1 MIASEFIM
9 LFSAVPLALIVSLAV
24 YFMYS
29 YGLYKMADNTG
40 LKPAFMAWIP
50 LLRLYMLGQMADRY
64 NSTVEKHSVYRFLLP
79 LLRVSVFGLGV
90 VASVGAFMIW
100 MLGVH
105 MGSWLMI
112 PAAILTF
119 LAELACRILKLLCYY
134 KTFCD
139 YEPEY
144 SVLYLI
150 LCILGLEWIP
160 IFLCRNNVP
169 VGIAGHCHPRQPRY
183 NVD

>member
-1 MIASEFIM
+1 
-9 LFSAVPLALIVSLAV
+9 
-24 YFMYS
+24 
-29 YGLYKMADNTG
+29 
-40 LKPAFMAWIP
+40 
-50 LLRLYMLGQMADRY
+50 
-64 NSTVEKHSVYRFLLP
+64 
-79 LLRVSVFGLGV
+79 
-90 VASVGAFMIW
+90 MIW

-119 LAELACRILKLLCYY
+119 LTEISCRILELLCYY